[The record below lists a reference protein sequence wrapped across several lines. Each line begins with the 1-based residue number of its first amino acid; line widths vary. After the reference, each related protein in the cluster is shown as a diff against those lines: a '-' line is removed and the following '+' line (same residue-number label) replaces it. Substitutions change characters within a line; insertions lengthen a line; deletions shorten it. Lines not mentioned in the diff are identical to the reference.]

1 MKIQINL
8 YEHREI
14 DKIIMNNLGLD
25 KSTNPNS
32 LVKDLLYK
40 LALNMNQ
47 EETQHIAHK
56 EIIVSNKPVEK
67 PKVENKN
74 KSKLINSAKSLN
86 IF

>member
-32 LVKDLLYK
+32 LVKDLGNY
-40 LALNMNQ
+40 NRGGFGS
-47 EETQHIAHK
+47 TG
-56 EIIVSNKPVEK
+56 EK
-67 PKVENKN
+67 
-74 KSKLINSAKSLN
+74 
-86 IF
+86 

>member
-32 LVKDLLYK
+32 LVKDLLYR

-47 EETQHIAHK
+47 EETRHIAHK
-56 EIIVSNKPVEK
+56 EITVSNKPVEK
-67 PKVENKN
+67 PKVENAN

>member
-14 DKIIMNNLGLD
+14 EKIIMNNLGLD

-32 LVKDLLYK
+32 LVKDLLYR
-40 LALNMNQ
+40 LALNMKQ
-47 EETQHIAHK
+47 EETRHIAHK
-56 EIIVSNKPVEK
+56 EITVSNKPVEK
-67 PKVENKN
+67 PKVDNKK

>member
-56 EIIVSNKPVEK
+56 EITVFNKPVEK

>member
-32 LVKDLLYK
+32 LVKDLLYR

-47 EETQHIAHK
+47 E
-56 EIIVSNKPVEK
+56 
-67 PKVENKN
+67 
-74 KSKLINSAKSLN
+74 
-86 IF
+86 

>member
-32 LVKDLLYK
+32 LVKDVLYR

-47 EETQHIAHK
+47 EETRHIAHK
-56 EIIVSNKPVEK
+56 EIAVSNKSVEK
-67 PKVENKN
+67 PKVENTN

>member
-32 LVKDLLYK
+32 LVKDLLYR
-40 LALNMNQ
+40 LALSMNQ
-47 EETQHIAHK
+47 EETQHIVHK
-56 EIIVSNKPVEK
+56 EITVSNKPVEK
-67 PKVENKN
+67 PKVDNTN

>member
-8 YEHREI
+8 DEHRER

-56 EIIVSNKPVEK
+56 EITVSNKPVEK

-74 KSKLINSAKSLN
+74 KSKLITSAKSLK

>member
-32 LVKDLLYK
+32 LVKDLLYR

-47 EETQHIAHK
+47 EETRHIAHK
-56 EIIVSNKPVEK
+56 ETAVSNKPVEK
-67 PKVENKN
+67 PKVKNTN